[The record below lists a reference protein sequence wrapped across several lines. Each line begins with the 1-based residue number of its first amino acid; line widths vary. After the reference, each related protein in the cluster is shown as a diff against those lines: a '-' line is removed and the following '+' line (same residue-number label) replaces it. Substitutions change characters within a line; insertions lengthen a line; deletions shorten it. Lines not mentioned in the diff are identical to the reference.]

1 MIGRR
6 ILLGAGAAFLP
17 ALAARA
23 QSGLWP
29 EWIGSYD
36 GAARFYRSIPLE
48 DIYPPPKEPHVDL
61 DDPAPFGVHFEIRT
75 IDGLPAIRLRID
87 SGPMQTTESGELLV
101 FGPLIDGV
109 AVLASNESRH
119 GPRSATLTVGRDLLG
134 TEALFAHAD
143 GSFWRRHFTVRF
155 TPTGGDIILWVFD
168 AAGTRARTWRGS
180 AVKRGSSSRPRPE
193 GPRGETFSPQ

>member
-1 MIGRR
+1 VIRR
-6 ILLGAGAAFLP
+6 RALLGATALLP
-17 ALAARA
+17 AIARA

-29 EWIGSYD
+29 EWIGTYD

-48 DIYPPPKEPHVDL
+48 DIYPPPKEPHVER
-61 DDPAPFGVHFEIRT
+61 DDRTPFGVHFEIGA
-75 IDGLPAIRLRID
+75 IDGLPMIRLRIEA
-87 SGPMQTTESGELLV
+87 GPLQTATSGELLQ

-109 AVLASNESRH
+109 AMLVASEARH
-119 GPRSATLTVGRDLLG
+119 GPRSATLTVGRDLLT

-155 TPTGGDIILWVFD
+155 TPAGGDIILWVFD

-180 AVKRGSSSRPRPE
+180 AVKRS
-193 GPRGETFSPQ
+193 

>member
-6 ILLGAGAAFLP
+6 ALLGAATFLP
-17 ALAARA
+17 AIARA

-48 DIYPPPKEPHVDL
+48 DIYPPPKDPHVDF
-61 DDPAPFGVHFEIRT
+61 DDRAPFGVHFDIRV
-75 IDGLPAIRLRID
+75 IDGLPEIRLRID
-87 SGPMQTTESGELLV
+87 AGPMQTADAGETLR
-101 FGPLIDGV
+101 FGPVIDGV

-119 GPRSATLTVGRDLLG
+119 GPRSAALTVGRDLLG

-155 TPTGGDIILWVFD
+155 TPAGGDIILWVFD

-180 AVKRGSSSRPRPE
+180 AVKR
-193 GPRGETFSPQ
+193 